1 MDVTIANQGLNQQV
15 MSLQRSIRSLEAHL
29 RFLERQVQVKQRIE
43 KRADSWWRGFLQS
56 RRTASGKVSPMGP
69 IRPNRKKAHGCL
81 PAHEPG
87 YGM

>member
-1 MDVTIANQGLNQQV
+1 MDMTIANQGLNQQV

-43 KRADSWWRGFLQS
+43 KRADSWWRGFWQS
-56 RRTASGKVSPMGP
+56 GRTSSGKVSSRGR
-69 IRPNRKKAHGCL
+69 IRPNRKKTLSCL

-87 YGM
+87 YGI